1 MMTKDIAS
9 SFQSSPQL
17 PNATTQVVN
26 MRIRTDIRELI
37 DQAAQMQG
45 KSRSEFMIEAA
56 RREAEDALL
65 DQTLVRLDKQT
76 YEQFVSL
83 LDKPPTGSGFD
94 RLMKV
99 DKPWVE

>member
-1 MMTKDIAS
+1 MMTKDMVLS
-9 SFQSSPQL
+9 SSPSPL
-17 PNATTQVVN
+17 SHNATTQVVN
-26 MRIRTDIRELI
+26 MRIRSDIRELI

-83 LDKPPTGSGFD
+83 LDKPPMGSGFD
-94 RLMKV
+94 RLMKA

>member
-1 MMTKDIAS
+1 
-9 SFQSSPQL
+9 
-17 PNATTQVVN
+17 
-26 MRIRTDIRELI
+26 MRIRSDIRELI

-76 YEQFVSL
+76 YDQFINL
-83 LDKPPTGSGFD
+83 LDKPPMGSGFD